1 MKKMIG
7 SKFINTVRGSDWDVS
22 LDLFG
27 LIITEKYYRKK
38 WKVIKQVLSFVKSV
52 QFRLKNLLIFPT

>member
-22 LDLFG
+22 LDLHG
-27 LIITEKYYRKK
+27 LIITEKY
-38 WKVIKQVLSFVKSV
+38 
-52 QFRLKNLLIFPT
+52 

>member
-22 LDLFG
+22 LDLYGF
-27 LIITEKYYRKK
+27 IIAEKY
-38 WKVIKQVLSFVKSV
+38 
-52 QFRLKNLLIFPT
+52 

>member
-22 LDLFG
+22 LNLYG
-27 LIITEKYYRKK
+27 LIITEKY
-38 WKVIKQVLSFVKSV
+38 
-52 QFRLKNLLIFPT
+52 